1 MIKLQRKKDKKK
13 TTAPAVECEEKMKK
27 RMYVLATLMLSAS
40 ILAACGKNNAQ
51 ANNPGQPPNKGVEH
65 SPQQITPINQASLQ
79 NSQGASNSV
88 NVDTSAYIGEERALS
103 TALEHAGV
111 ANESVMYK
119 LVKLDYDDGI
129 WAYDVEF
136 YAGTQEYDYKIDAST
151 GTVLSYDYDMEGFFD
166 PNAVQGGYGTAP
178 VGGTPGGTP
187 AVSLETAQQTALAQV
202 PGATANNIRI
212 YADYDDGRMTY
223 EGKIIYNNIEYDF
236 SIDANTG
243 NILEW
248 EAESIYH

>member
-1 MIKLQRKKDKKK
+1 MINSQRKKIRKK

-40 ILAACGKNNAQ
+40 LLAACGNNNAQ
-51 ANNPGQPPNKGVEH
+51 ANNAGQPLANGVQQ
-65 SPQQITPINQASLQ
+65 SPQPITPINQASLQ
-79 NSQGASNSV
+79 NSQGASSSV
-88 NVDTSAYIGEERALS
+88 NVDTSSYIGEEKALS
-103 TALEHAGV
+103 AALQHAGV
-111 ANESVMYK
+111 AKESVMYQ

-151 GTVLSYDYDMEGFFD
+151 GTVLSYDYEMEGFFD
-166 PNAVQGGYGTAP
+166 PNAVQGGFGAAP
-178 VGGTPGGTP
+178 AGGTP
-187 AVSLETAQQTALAQV
+187 AVTLETAQQTALAQV

-223 EGKIIYNNIEYDF
+223 EGKIIYNNIEYEF

-243 NILEW
+243 NIIEW